1 MEPTVPT
8 WNNHA
13 PISFNNHSSKSY
25 KEKSKYK
32 HSHLADR
39 SYEVYV
45 LDRFF
50 KDDKSRLKSVIK

>member
-1 MEPTVPT
+1 MEPTFPT

-13 PISFNNHSSKSY
+13 PISFNNHSSKSR

-32 HSHLADR
+32 HSHPGDN

-45 LDRFF
+45 LDQFF